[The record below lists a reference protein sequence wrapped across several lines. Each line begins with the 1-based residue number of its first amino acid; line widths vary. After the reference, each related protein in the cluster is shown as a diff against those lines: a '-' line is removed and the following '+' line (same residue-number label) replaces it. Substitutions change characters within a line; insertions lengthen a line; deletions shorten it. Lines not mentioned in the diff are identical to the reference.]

1 MEILINLLVFA
12 LGLIIGSF
20 LSVCI
25 YRIPLSRLDR
35 WYSAEEGEE
44 AVEILS
50 RMRKDISIAKPSR
63 SFCPVCN
70 HQLRWYENIPVLSWL
85 MLGGKCGSC
94 KSVIPFRYPVLELLT
109 GLFALATVL
118 RFGLTPTA
126 AVIFIVICLFLV
138 ITFIDFDYYVIPDE
152 LSIRGSISAGVII
165 IWNDFFH
172 TFDPPIASTAL
183 ESMLGIFCGAGLL
196 YFIYVLYKFIRRRE
210 GLGLG
215 DVKLLLFT
223 GILFGPEAV
232 LYTIFV
238 GSLIGSI
245 LGVAL
250 VIFGGRKLSSAI
262 PFGPYLTTAA
272 TLYIFTGTDLIFWI
286 IDSFLPPVA

>member
-1 MEILINLLVFA
+1 MEIFINFLVFA
-12 LGLIIGSF
+12 LGLIVGSF

-25 YRIPLSRLDR
+25 YRVPLSRLDR
-35 WYSAEEGEE
+35 WYSPDEGEE
-44 AVEILS
+44 AKEILS

-70 HQLRWYENIPVLSWL
+70 HQLRWYENIPVLSWFIL
-85 MLGGKCGSC
+85 KGKCSSC

-109 GLFALATVL
+109 GLFALTTAL

-126 AVIFIVICLFLV
+126 LLVFIVMCLFLV

-152 LSIRGSISAGVII
+152 LSIRGSIAAGVVVIY
-165 IWNDFFH
+165 NNFYH
-172 TFDPPIASTAL
+172 VFDSPVAYSAL
-183 ESMLGIFCGAGLL
+183 DSVVGILCGAGLL
-196 YFIYVLYKFIRRRE
+196 YLIYFLYKLIRKRE

-215 DVKLLLFT
+215 DVKLLLFI
-223 GILFGPEAV
+223 GLLFGPEAV

-238 GSLIGSI
+238 GSLLGSI
-245 LGVAL
+245 IGITL

-272 TLYIFTGTDLIFWI
+272 TLYIFTGTDLIVRI
-286 IDSFLPPVA
+286 LDLIQPRMS